1 MKKVII
7 KGSIMRIQSVT
18 PANIRKH
25 FINNTKSILQN
36 NADNISQ
43 QLSDK
48 INFGVGDDYG
58 FDLNAAEVPE
68 PGKKGL
74 LGIVTVLTFP
84 ISVPAMMLYESYKEK
99 HKDDVK
105 TDMNYDN
112 IED

>member
-1 MKKVII
+1 
-7 KGSIMRIQSVT
+7 MRIQSVI
-18 PANIRKH
+18 PANFKKH

-43 QLSDK
+43 PLSDK

-58 FDLNAAEVPE
+58 FDLNAPE
-68 PGKKGL
+68 NPDPSNKPGFKKGL